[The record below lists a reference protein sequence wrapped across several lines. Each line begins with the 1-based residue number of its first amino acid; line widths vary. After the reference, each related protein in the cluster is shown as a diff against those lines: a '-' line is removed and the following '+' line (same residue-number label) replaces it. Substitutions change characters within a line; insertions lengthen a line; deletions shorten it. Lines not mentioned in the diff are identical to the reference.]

1 MEIVL
6 SGSNRAGH
14 QEKPNDRDFGRYL
27 TLEQRLERSADLALY
42 RHGRLITSVLG
53 QIKIVLNNTYVDLSA
68 EEASGDP
75 LETRPRMHPR
85 SSQVG
90 LHER

>member
-27 TLEQRLERSADLALY
+27 TLEQLERSADLALY

-53 QIKIVLNNTYVDLSA
+53 QIKIVLNNPYVDLSA
-68 EEASGDP
+68 EEAIGDP
-75 LETRPRMHPR
+75 I
-85 SSQVG
+85 
-90 LHER
+90 